1 MNKLDFA
8 LMEIKDEYY
17 KACDMHPRPFTS
29 NHEGYGII
37 KEEFAELWDE
47 IRAMEP
53 QSKSG
58 ALRKEALHLA
68 AMALRFIVDRC

>member
-8 LMEIKDEYY
+8 LLEIKDEYFE
-17 KACDMHPRPFTS
+17 ACEKHPTSLTS

-37 KEEFAELWDE
+37 KEEFDELWDE
-47 IRAMEP
+47 IKALDP
-53 QSKSG
+53 QGLSN